1 MKVNLADNK
10 STNSSV
16 RNKASAIKLLLATSL
31 FLLPACASPQANDTV
46 AEEENVT
53 SEELVDDT
61 ENYVGEEITIRAEVE
76 ETVDDTAF
84 LLADNDYFDGEGI
97 LVVNASSEPFI
108 VPDVGETE
116 VQVTGKV
123 ETFAMTALSTEYG
136 LTLDASLYGDYEN
149 KPVIIA
155 QSIALSPD
163 PGEIT
168 ENPEFYYNK
177 RIAVEGEVE
186 DILESGLFTM
196 DEERLFGGEDLLVIP
211 NATTKAIKDGE
222 IVAVTGVL
230 RPYISAEFERDY
242 DLQWDLSVKET
253 IDAEYET
260 IPVFVADGVYPSA
273 VPE

>member
-1 MKVNLADNK
+1 MRINLAGKPTVSSPK
-10 STNSSV
+10 SRASV
-16 RNKASAIKLLLATSL
+16 LKLLLAASL
-31 FLLPACASPQANDTV
+31 FVLPACASPQANDTA

-61 ENYVGEEITIRAEVE
+61 ASYVGEEITIRAEVE

-84 LLADNDYFDGEGI
+84 LLADDDYFEGEGI
-97 LVVNASSEPFI
+97 LVINASSEPFV

-136 LTLDASLYGDYEN
+136 LTLDADLYGEYED
-149 KPVIIA
+149 KPVVIA

-186 DILESGLFTM
+186 EILESGLFTL
-196 DEERLFGGEDLLVIP
+196 DEERLFGGDDLLVIP
-211 NATTKAIKDGE
+211 STTTTMIKDNE

-273 VPE
+273 VPD

>member
-1 MKVNLADNK
+1 MK
-10 STNSSV
+10 TNFISP
-16 RNKASAIKLLLATSL
+16 KGAAFKLMAAASLI
-31 FLLPACASPQANDTV
+31 LLPACASPQATDTA
-46 AEEENVT
+46 AEEANVT
-53 SEELVDDT
+53 SEELVDET
-61 ENYVGEEITIRAEVE
+61 SSYVGEEVTIRGEVE

-84 LLADNDYFDGEGI
+84 LMEDDNYFNGDGI
-97 LVVNASSEPFI
+97 LVINASSEPFV

-123 ETFAMTALSTEYG
+123 ETFAMVTVAEEYG
-136 LTLDASLYGDYEN
+136 LTLDANLYGDYEN

-155 QSIALSPD
+155 ESIALSPD
-163 PGEIT
+163 PGDIT
-168 ENPEFYYNK
+168 ANPELYYNK

-196 DEERLFGGEDLLVIP
+196 DEEKLFGGEDLLVIP
-211 NATTKAIKDGE
+211 SATTATVKDGE

-230 RPYISAEFERDY
+230 RPYVSADFERDY

-260 IPVFVADGVYPSA
+260 IPVFVADSVYPSA